1 MSFYDKVRRQKF
13 LSFTL
18 ILFTLS
24 VGIVI
29 GTLVQ
34 TGAKAAKE
42 QTAAPDATPLVI
54 PSPVQVDNDF
64 TRVAKMLEPSVV
76 NISTEYIPKT
86 TPAASNP
93 KALPRRRQQ
102 QVQPPDDDDQD
113 NGGGANGGGTL
124 QDFFNRFFG
133 GQGGQGGG
141 QGGNQFQFGEP
152 EDQRSASLGS
162 GVVVDRN
169 GYILTNNHVVEKA
182 TRIKVKFMNDSAEY
196 PATVIGT
203 DTDTDLAVIHVD
215 RKNLIAAKI
224 GNSDALQVGDWSI
237 AIGSPFG
244 FEATVTAGIVS
255 ALGRDI
261 EGDTNRSFQHFI
273 QTDAAINP
281 GNSGGPLANIKGEV
295 IGINT
300 MIASRSGGY
309 QGIGFAMPI
318 NTGVKVYNEIIKAGH
333 MTRGSIGIQ
342 FKEDPNVSRNDSLL
356 KVYGAEHG
364 GIMVDKVEPDGPADK
379 AGMQLHD
386 IVVSIG
392 GKTVAKGQ
400 DLIDIVADSA
410 VGSTLKVGVIRDKKP
425 MTLEIVVGDRT
436 KVFAKNYGGAEPN
449 APDAPGAVSQMKFGM
464 SIRTLRPGDRQTLGF
479 KGTGGVLVDSTEPG
493 SFADD
498 IGLEKGDIIV
508 ELNREKVASKEDL
521 LRIQGTLKPGQPVA
535 FQVMRQTQGARGGG
549 EWQSFFAAGTVPNQ

>member
-24 VGIVI
+24 IGIVI

-54 PSPVQVDNDF
+54 PAPVQTESEF
-64 TRVAKMLEPSVV
+64 TKLAKMLEPSVV

-86 TPAASNP
+86 APQARNTPT
-93 KALPRRRQQ
+93 PRRRQQ
-102 QVQPPDDDDQD
+102 QPDDEDDD
-113 NGGGANGGGTL
+113 NKANPGGGGGGNL

-133 GQGGQGGG
+133 GPGGGG
-141 QGGNQFQFGEP
+141 QQFGEP

-182 TRIKVKFMNDSAEY
+182 TRIKVKFMNDPEEY

-215 RKNLIAAKI
+215 RKNLTAAKI

-244 FEATVTAGIVS
+244 FQATVTAGIVS

-261 EGDTNRSFQHFI
+261 PGDSKASFQHFI

-281 GNSGGPLANIKGEV
+281 GNSGGPLANIRGEV

-333 MTRGSIGIQ
+333 VTRGSIGIRFQ
-342 FKEDPNVSRNDSLL
+342 ESNESLL

-364 GIMVDKVEPDGPADK
+364 GIFVYKVEPNGPADK
-379 AGMQLHD
+379 AGVKPED
-386 IVVSIG
+386 IVVSIN
-392 GKTVAKGQ
+392 GKPIVKGQ
-400 DLIDIVADSA
+400 DLIDLVADSP
-410 VGSTLKVGVIRDKKP
+410 VGSNLKMGIIRDKKP
-425 MTLEIVVGDRT
+425 IALTVVVGDRT
-436 KVFAKNYGGAEPN
+436 KIFAQEYGGAAPNEPDTN
-449 APDAPGAVSQMKFGM
+449 GGVSQMKFGM
-464 SIRTLRPGDRQTLGF
+464 SVQPLRQADRQNLGY
-479 KGTGGVLVDSTEPG
+479 KGTGGVLVASTEPG

-498 IGLEKGDIIV
+498 IGLQKGDIIV
-508 ELNREKVASKEDL
+508 ELNREKVNSPEDIR
-521 LRIQGTLKPGQPVA
+521 RIQNALKPGQPVA
-535 FQVMRQTQGARGGG
+535 FQVMRQAQGPRGGG